1 VQLPRQLLEMW
12 LFCSKNS
19 HCGAPYQVVSDE
31 VSDHKKNPCLH
42 FRSPT
47 SCQHHKKH
55 KNVQKCRQRCP
66 QPRVSQILVFDLPL
80 PQHGCPRLASAHY
93 MDKKLTCQTVWRIL
107 DSNVF
112 FVCMFI
118 TRSATLCLQSAN
130 TTSRG
135 AARNLAQLFALQCS
149 KGSHHDLP

>member
-107 DSNVF
+107 DSNCF
-112 FVCMFI
+112 FCMYVYNSI
-118 TRSATLCLQSAN
+118 GNSWLAKCKYNLPWYDVRLGRSHFTLIS
-130 TTSRG
+130 TSVPFG
-135 AARNLAQLFALQCS
+135 QN
-149 KGSHHDLP
+149 